1 MTSFISE
8 HFLLQSDAAQ
18 RLYHNYAK
26 AMPIIDYHCHL
37 PPCEVAT
44 DKTFDNLTEIWLAGD
59 HYKWRAMRTFG
70 IDEHYITGEA
80 SDKEKFYQWAET
92 VPHTLRNPLYHWTH
106 LELDLYFDIDEL
118 LTPQN
123 APEIYRNCSE
133 QLQKGS
139 FSSQSLLKK
148 MDVEVVCTTDDP
160 IDSLKYHE
168 ALQNGSAKPLV
179 DMRPAFRPDRA
190 YAFDNAADY
199 NAYIDSLEEITGY
212 SIRTF
217 DDLMA
222 AADDD

>member
-1 MTSFISE
+1 YFDYLHKITHYAIDCIKYLYMTSFISE

-118 LTPQN
+118 L
-123 APEIYRNCSE
+123 
-133 QLQKGS
+133 
-139 FSSQSLLKK
+139 
-148 MDVEVVCTTDDP
+148 
-160 IDSLKYHE
+160 
-168 ALQNGSAKPLV
+168 
-179 DMRPAFRPDRA
+179 
-190 YAFDNAADY
+190 
-199 NAYIDSLEEITGY
+199 
-212 SIRTF
+212 
-217 DDLMA
+217 
-222 AADDD
+222 